1 MHAFAPSRAPAR
13 ATAAA
18 AIACMIAL
26 VSAGC
31 AGPAGAPSPATPSPP
46 ATWRDWHAGD
56 APLALPDVE
65 LTVSAPASTAER
77 WAAFGDPLLARLIDQ
92 AVAASPDLQ
101 LAMLRVLE
109 ARASETT
116 VSAQHGPQVGARGG
130 VERERLSEIGSATRL
145 INVIGGSG
153 PFDKQA
159 LIAALAQPFDVW
171 QAGFDASWELDLW
184 GRVRHAEELARAQTD
199 EQRALLQQA
208 RLTLS
213 AEIARGYLELR
224 ATQRQRM
231 EVQAQAASGRETE
244 RLLDAQRRGGLADET
259 LLLRQQAANTDLDAR
274 VLALRAQ
281 EAATLNRLALLCGQR
296 PGALDTMLAATDA
309 PPLAL
314 PPLAPGLPSDLVRH
328 RPDVAAAEA
337 RLAQATAG
345 VGIATADLYPRITL
359 GASFGTEALHTGDVA
374 DWGSRQWS
382 VGPAISLPIFDHGR
396 RRATVGL
403 RTLQQ
408 REAATAWQQVVL
420 RAWHEVDDALAAYQ
434 ADRLA
439 LASAQE
445 KSHRADDTLSLAR
458 AREAGGLTDGLP
470 TLDAERGAAEAR
482 RQVAEFEGRLA
493 TRLVAVYKALGNDGS
508 LASNSDDAPATAD
521 VSAR

>member
-1 MHAFAPSRAPAR
+1 MHAFAPPYAPTR

-18 AIACMIAL
+18 LAWVLAIA
-26 VSAGC
+26 SSGC
-31 AGPAGAPSPATPSPP
+31 ASPPLPPSPATPGPP
-46 ATWRDWHAGD
+46 ATWSEWHAGD
-56 APLALPDVE
+56 ASLAPPDAE
-65 LTVSAPASTAER
+65 LAASAPASSAER
-77 WAAFGDPLLARLIDQ
+77 WAAFDDPLLARLIDQ
-92 AVAASPDLQ
+92 AVDASPDLR

-116 VSAQHGPQVGARGG
+116 VSAQHGPHVEARGG
-130 VERERLSEIGSATRL
+130 VERERLSENGSATRL
-145 INVIGGSG
+145 IDVIGGRG
-153 PFDKQA
+153 PFDKQTLIDA
-159 LIAALAQPFDVW
+159 LSQPFNVW

-184 GRVRHAEELARAQTD
+184 GRVRHAQELARAQTD

-224 ATQRQRM
+224 ATQRQRVA
-231 EVQAQAASGRETE
+231 VQAQAASGHETE

-296 PGALDTMLAATDA
+296 PGALDKMLAATDA
-309 PPLAL
+309 PPPAL
-314 PPLAPGLPSDLVRH
+314 PPLAPGLPSQLVRH

-345 VGIATADLYPRITL
+345 VGVATADLYPRITL
-359 GASFGTEALHTGDVA
+359 GASFGTEALHAGDVA

-382 VGPAISLPIFDHGR
+382 VGPAISLPIFDQGR
-396 RRATVGL
+396 RRATVAL

-420 RAWHEVDDALAAYQ
+420 HAWHEVDDALTAYQ

-439 LASAQE
+439 LASASE
-445 KSHRADDTLSLAR
+445 KSRRADETLALAR
-458 AREAGGLTDGLP
+458 AREAGGLSDGLP
-470 TLDAERGAAEAR
+470 TLDAERGAAEGR
-482 RQVAEFEGRLA
+482 RQVAEFEGRVA
-493 TRLVAVYKALGNDGS
+493 TRLVAVYKALGTDGS
-508 LASNSDDAPATAD
+508 LALNSDEAPATAG
-521 VSAR
+521 VSSR

>member
-1 MHAFAPSRAPAR
+1 MRAPAPSCAPLR
-13 ATAAA
+13 AAA
-18 AIACMIAL
+18 AIACVLAIVA
-26 VSAGC
+26 SGC
-31 AGPAGAPSPATPSPP
+31 ASPAAAPSPATPDAP
-46 ATWRDWHAGD
+46 ATWREWHAGD
-56 APLALPDVE
+56 ASLAPPDAE
-65 LTVSAPASTAER
+65 LAASAPASTAER
-77 WAAFGDPLLARLIDQ
+77 WAAFGDPILARLIDQ
-92 AVAASPDLQ
+92 AVDASPDLQ

-109 ARASETT
+109 ARTSETT
-116 VSAQHGPQVGARGG
+116 VAAQHGPQVAARGG
-130 VERERLSEIGSATRL
+130 VQRERLSENGSATRL
-145 INVIGGSG
+145 IDVIGGRG
-153 PFDKQA
+153 PFDKRT

-184 GRVRHAEELARAQTD
+184 GRVRHAEELARAQSD

-213 AEIARGYLELR
+213 AEIARGYFELR
-224 ATQRQRM
+224 ATQRQRVQ
-231 EVQAQAASGRETE
+231 VQAQAASGHETE
-244 RLLDAQRRGGLADET
+244 RLLDAQHRGGLADET
-259 LLLRQQAANTDLDAR
+259 TLLRQQSANTDLDAR

-296 PGALDTMLAATDA
+296 PGALDAMLAATDA

-314 PPLAPGLPSDLVRH
+314 PPLAPGLPSQLVRH
-328 RPDVAAAEA
+328 RADVAAAEA

-345 VGIATADLYPRITL
+345 VGVATADLYPRITL
-359 GASFGTEALHTGDVA
+359 GASFGTEALHAGDVA

-382 VGPAISLPIFDHGR
+382 AGPAISLPIFDHGR
-396 RRATVGL
+396 RRATVAL

-420 RAWHEVDDALAAYQ
+420 RAWHEVDDALTAYQ

-439 LASAQE
+439 LASARE
-445 KSHRADDTLSLAR
+445 KSQRADETLELAR
-458 AREAGGLTDGLP
+458 AREAGGLADGLP

-482 RQVAEFEGRLA
+482 RQVAEFEGRVA

-508 LASNSDDAPATAD
+508 LALEGGEATAG
-521 VSAR
+521 VSSR